1 MPSGGL
7 EELPRPVVTFLMNNC
22 KQEPRDALI
31 ECLRELAKD
40 GVIRYGALVTDDRD
54 DYQSWAQQQREELG
68 QAARAER
75 SGYDRLTRAGAARG
89 CGRQLAE
96 YEEVD
101 HRLTADRV
109 VAA

>member
-1 MPSGGL
+1 MPSDGL
-7 EELPRPVVTFLMNNC
+7 EELPRPVVSFLMNNC

-40 GVIRYGALVTDDRD
+40 GVIRYGA
-54 DYQSWAQQQREELG
+54 
-68 QAARAER
+68 ARAER
-75 SGYDRLTRAGAARG
+75 SGSDRLTRAGAARG